1 MTRKDIIYALRAK
14 RHGARHVVKTIEEA
28 RAAGIPL
35 SWAFALVE
43 QESGFRNVF
52 GHDRGSI
59 LHGQHVTA
67 ARVRRLLHHIDRGG
81 ISNGVGLTQLTW
93 PPLLREA
100 DRNGGA
106 HKPRVQ
112 LRYGL
117 RHLAET
123 ARGDLDRGAWRYN
136 GDPGYQAQIKAKQ
149 RRWHDR
155 LTK

>member
-1 MTRKDIIYALRAK
+1 MDRKDIKYAARAK
-14 RHGARHVVKTIEEA
+14 LHGARHVVKTIEEA
-28 RAAGIPL
+28 RAAGVPL

-59 LHGQHVTA
+59 LQGQRVTA
-67 ARVRRLLHHIDRGG
+67 KRVRRLLHHVDRGG

-117 RHLAET
+117 RHLAEV
-123 ARGDLDRGAWRYN
+123 ARGDLDRSAWRYN
-136 GDPGYQAQIKAKQ
+136 GAPEYQARIKSKQ
-149 RRWHDR
+149 SRWHVR